1 MKDKNAVLIWGNQ
14 LSIKYNSALETDKA
28 APVILIEAN
37 SACSKYKYH
46 KQKITFVLTAMREFA
61 DALKKQGRTVI
72 YRKLDESSENWYQE
86 LLTVCKQ
93 HQISELLVMRQSDKN
108 PQNRLEKWAKQNK
121 ISLQTT
127 ENTLF
132 LTRSVDFED
141 WAKQQKQLKM
151 ETFYRWQRQ
160 RLDILMHNGK
170 PLGGQWN
177 YDTENR
183 KPLPKSMAIPSI
195 AMPKPSKHRL
205 EVLKLVETY
214 FKDNPGNND
223 INWLPV
229 NHDQATQWLEDFI
242 KNRFANFGNYEDAM
256 HKDEVFLFHSA
267 LSPLLNIGLL
277 HPSEVIKTAL
287 RADVELASKEGF
299 IRQIIGWREFMFGL
313 YHYYPSSWKESN
325 YFNNTLGLQKEWWT
339 LDSDKFDEIPL
350 KHVIAR
356 LNDYGYSHHIER
368 LMVLGNYMLLSEYNP
383 RDVYEW
389 FMSMYV
395 DAYEWVMVPNVI
407 GMSQYADGGI
417 DNQGF
422 ATKPYISGA
431 NYLQKM
437 GKWWTTEELATTKWT
452 DLYWKFLSKHKQKL
466 STNYRLLPLLNNKKL
481 KK

>member
-1 MKDKNAVLIWGNQ
+1 MKYQTAIIVWGNQ
-14 LSIKYNSALETDKA
+14 LNDVHNSALGADKS
-28 APVILIEAN
+28 APVILIESR

-46 KQKITFVLTAMREFA
+46 KQKITFVLTTMREFA
-61 DALKKQGRTVI
+61 DELRQQGRTVI
-72 YRKLDESSENWYQE
+72 YRRLDESDENWYQE
-86 LLTVCKQ
+86 LLSVCKQ
-93 HQISELLVMRQSDKN
+93 HKISELIVMRQADN
-108 PQNRLEKWAKQNK
+108 NAQTGLEKWAKQNQ
-121 ISLQTT
+121 ISLKIT

-160 RLDILMHNGK
+160 RLNILMEDNKPVGGK
-170 PLGGQWN
+170 WN
-177 YDTENR
+177 YDAENR
-183 KPLPKSMAIPSI
+183 KPLPKSVAIPSI
-195 AMPKPSKHRL
+195 TMPKPSKHRP
-205 EVLKLVETY
+205 EVLRLVNTY
-214 FKDNPGNND
+214 FKDNPGDND

-229 NHDQATQWLEDFI
+229 NHRQAIEWLDDFI
-242 KNRFANFGNYEDAM
+242 KNRFSNFGNYEDAM
-256 HKDEVFLFHSA
+256 QKDEVFLFHSA

-277 HPSEVIKTAL
+277 HPSEVIQKAL
-287 RADVELASKEGF
+287 EANVPLASKEGF

-313 YHYYPSSWKESN
+313 YNFYPSSWKQSN
-325 YFNNTLGLQKEWWT
+325 YFNNSKTITKEWWT
-339 LDSDKFDEIPL
+339 LDADKFDELPL
-350 KHVIAR
+350 KAVISR
-356 LNDYGYSHHIER
+356 LKKYGYSHHIER

-383 RDVYEW
+383 REVLDW

-395 DAYEWVMVPNVI
+395 DAYDWVMVPNVI

-417 DNQGF
+417 DKKGF

-437 GKWWTTEELATTKWT
+437 GKWWATKELESSKWT
-452 DLYWKFLSKHKQKL
+452 ELYWKFLSKHKQKL